1 MIECSKFNL
10 MKRWDKTAVQGRKM
24 GALAGLGREHP
35 RSGRPGGPW
44 VWEGAE
50 GEIQRCQVRQSCG
63 AGRTG
68 RTGGRSAP
76 DVLGPRR
83 RHVPASAEFAPPER
97 GSVAARVRGPWR
109 EGDEHVTDDSAIP
122 KHGDEGMQ
130 GQGAEVGEGTVQ
142 PREPRGAVPGM
153 NGRGPPPS
161 QTGLPAPPGAELP
174 ETAGGN
180 WAHLN

>member
-1 MIECSKFNL
+1 M
-10 MKRWDKTAVQGRKM
+10 RWRAWAESTPDRG
-24 GALAGLGREHP
+24 GLAGPGFGRGQRE
-35 RSGRPGGPW
+35 RFRGVKSGRAVGLAEQEGPGGAQLQMYW
-44 VWEGAE
+44 VRDDAMC
-50 GEIQRCQVRQSCG
+50 QRPL
-63 AGRTG
+63 
-68 RTGGRSAP
+68 GG
-76 DVLGPRR
+76 
-83 RHVPASAEFAPPER
+83 AEFAPPER

-130 GQGAEVGEGTVQ
+130 GQGAEGGEGTVQ

-161 QTGLPAPPGAELP
+161 QTGPPAPPGAELP